1 MVTPRKRAAAKH
13 HPVMLTVADIQRS
26 IKTWCKAN
34 GYSYRALAR
43 RVRLYHAAGAAR
55 SSGPR

>member
-1 MVTPRKRAAAKH
+1 
-13 HPVMLTVADIQRS
+13 MLTVADIQRS